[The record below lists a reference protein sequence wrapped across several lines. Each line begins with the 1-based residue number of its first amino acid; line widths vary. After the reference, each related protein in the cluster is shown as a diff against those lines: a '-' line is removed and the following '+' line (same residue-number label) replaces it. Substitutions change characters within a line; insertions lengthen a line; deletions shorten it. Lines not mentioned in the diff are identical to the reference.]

1 MSGQGL
7 PDDEVLLRRIPPG
20 APWFEPPDRVSTYN
34 FKLRKGELGI
44 SVYRRSVVSE
54 EEVLGMRG
62 AIRGS
67 FVLSAGV
74 RHIREL
80 KNAEGISLRL
90 DVVAVDDKDTPG
102 HAEIRG
108 PKPGKLSRSASQA
121 LRKLFA
127 SSLRRA

>member
-1 MSGQGL
+1 VSGQGL

-80 KNAEGISLRL
+80 KNAESISLRL
-90 DVVAVDDKDTPG
+90 DVVAVDDKDAPG

-108 PKPGKLSRSASQA
+108 PKPEKLSRSASQA

>member
-1 MSGQGL
+1 VSGQRV

-20 APWFEPPDRVSTYN
+20 DPWFEPPDRVSTYN
-34 FKLRKGELGI
+34 FKLRKDELGI

-54 EEVLGMRG
+54 EELLGMRG

-67 FVLSAGV
+67 FVLSTGA
-74 RHIREL
+74 RHIRDL

-90 DVVAVDDKDTPG
+90 DVVAVDDEDDPG

-121 LRKLFA
+121 LRRLFA